1 MENKRLPI
9 GAAQIT
15 RFIRELGGI
24 TDAQIDLLLG
34 DKSAHKEY
42 YVNSLNR
49 LHVVEEQPGVYTLK
63 KNKDRKQFLYTKDM
77 EMCAWVLLTTEGV
90 SFEYESEDYYRG
102 EHPTQIFFQKEEMV
116 YNLVYIDLNRKGT
129 IQLLQQ
135 KYFARMNTV
144 IDDNSFKYVFV
155 IDDVRTME
163 MLKNMQITIPYV
175 IAHVQYMGANV
186 PTIDYYE

>member
-1 MENKRLPI
+1 MESKRLPI
-9 GAAQIT
+9 GTTQIT

-90 SFEYESEDYYRG
+90 SFEPESEDYYRG

-155 IDDVRTME
+155 IDDIQTME
-163 MLKNMQITIPYV
+163 MLKNMQVTIPYV
-175 IAHVQYMGANV
+175 IAHVQYTGTNV